1 MFSEIDLL
9 KKKCSWLAMPSAKKV
24 AGALRPDK
32 WLLSI
37 SKAAPLSPYKF
48 NKILI

>member
-1 MFSEIDLL
+1 
-9 KKKCSWLAMPSAKKV
+9 
-24 AGALRPDK
+24 LRPDK

-48 NKILI
+48 NKILIWHNVKIILNLALSLLANFSA